1 MMTPLQTLQS
11 RHSVRAFREEALSDT
26 HVKKLKACIT
36 MINTHQQGLKFQLI
50 TNDPDPLAGF
60 SKSYGV
66 FTNARNYM
74 AAVVDTATPD
84 VLERAGYYA
93 EQVVI
98 KSCELGVGSC
108 FVGGTYNE
116 SKVKAQLRAG
126 EKVLFLVLLGYPAE
140 KTKFMAKI
148 MAKMVH
154 LKRMDAEQF
163 FEPSGDLTEAVGK
176 FPFLTV
182 GLEAVACAPP
192 HSTSDPPA
200 YSCAMR
206 APGMRS
212 APAWTI
218 PTPRTSSTS
227 ASPNTIS
234 TMPPPLNVNGATARR
249 SQEATRYSDRYPLFI

>member
-66 FTNARNYM
+66 FTNPRNYM

-98 KSCELGVGSC
+98 KSCELGVGSS

-116 SKVKAQLRAG
+116 SKVKVQLRAG

-163 FEPSGDLTEAVGK
+163 FEPSGDLTEAIGK

-182 GLEAVACAPP
+182 GLEAVACAPSALNKRP
-192 HSTSDPPA
+192 TRIFLRHDSAGDALCARVDDSNPKNLIDLGIAKYNFNYATSTE
-200 YSCAMR
+200 CEW
-206 APGMRS
+206 G
-212 APAWTI
+212 
-218 PTPRTSSTS
+218 
-227 ASPNTIS
+227 
-234 TMPPPLNVNGATARR
+234 NGA
-249 SQEATRYSDRYPLFI
+249 PLTGGYTLL

>member
-66 FTNARNYM
+66 FTNPRNYM

-116 SKVKAQLRAG
+116 SKVKVQLRAG

-163 FEPSGDLTEAVGK
+163 FEPSGDLTEAIGK
-176 FPFLTV
+176 FP
-182 GLEAVACAPP
+182 
-192 HSTSDPPA
+192 
-200 YSCAMR
+200 
-206 APGMRS
+206 
-212 APAWTI
+212 PAWTI

-249 SQEATRYSDRYPLFI
+249 SQEATRYSDRYPLIHLESGISKNKFTTLLKLKI